1 MASIKVI
8 LRTDKKNSRGES
20 PLFIRI
26 IKNRKASNMAIG
38 VYLQEKDWD
47 DTSGKVKKSNRNSGR
62 LNAIIARK
70 IADAQAEIVV
80 QEAISKH
87 VSSKKL
93 KESIMGGA
101 PVDFFEYSK
110 SYVNSMELAGQIGT
124 WQRVK
129 AVIAKLKA
137 FHGDNPLYLDD
148 IDNQLLKKFEDYLVG
163 IGNKKNTIHANLRVI
178 RKIMNDAVADG
189 KLSRD
194 ANPFLYYT
202 LKQEPTR
209 VADLLDEEILKIE
222 NLILGDNGMI
232 QASRDI
238 FVFACYTGGLRISDL
253 LALKWKNISDGK
265 INLEMKKTGYQL
277 VVKMPDKALA
287 IIERYRPNNQNADG
301 YVFPFLTPVDSL
313 LDLQSYHAQ
322 IKRKTSIVNKYLKEI
337 AGKAGISKHI
347 SSKVS
352 RHTFAT
358 SALRKGVR
366 IEYVSK
372 LLGHTSLAQTQVYA
386 KIVNA
391 ELDKAMDVFN
401 E

>member
-1 MASIKVI
+1 
-8 LRTDKKNSRGES
+8 
-20 PLFIRI
+20 
-26 IKNRKASNMAIG
+26 MAIG